1 MKDNDIVV
9 LELGRTATGIA
20 GGALSN
26 IPASQLGATVIK
38 EILSR
43 LSLPASSVDEVII
56 GQVLTAGCG
65 QNPARQTAIY
75 AGLDESVTAVTVN
88 QVCGSGLKAIQLA
101 MQSIR
106 NGDAALIIAGGQ
118 ENMSLSPHLIPHSRK
133 GVKMG
138 EWRLLDSMIKD
149 GLWDAFNDY
158 HMGHTAENIAERW
171 EITRAEQDEFAL
183 MSQQKARCALA
194 VHAFADEIIPI
205 TVSHHKHEDFVFC
218 RDEGP
223 RPDTTLSALAK
234 LKPVFKKEGT
244 VTAGNASGINDGAAM
259 VVLASGKKAKEL
271 GIKPIAII
279 RSVATAGVEPAYMGT
294 GPVPASRIALSRAGW
309 SVHELELIESNEA
322 FAAQAILVNRE
333 MGWNNGIVNVNG
345 GAIALG
351 HPIGASGTRI
361 FVSLVYE
368 MKRRNARK
376 GLATLCIGGG
386 MGIATTVELI

>member
-26 IPASQLGATVIK
+26 IPASQLGETVIK
-38 EILSR
+38 EILSK

-88 QVCGSGLKAIQLA
+88 QVCGSGLKAIQLV

-106 NGDAALIIAGGQ
+106 NSGAALVIAGGQ

-133 GVKMG
+133 GGKMG

-149 GLWDAFNDY
+149 GLLDAFNDY

-171 EITRAEQDEFAL
+171 ELTIAEQDEFAL

-194 VHAFADEIIPI
+194 GHSFADEIIPI

-223 RPDTTLSALAK
+223 RPDATLSALAK

-244 VTAGNASGINDGAAM
+244 ITTGNASGINDGAAM
-259 VVLASGKKAKEL
+259 FVLASGEK
-271 GIKPIAII
+271 
-279 RSVATAGVEPAYMGT
+279 
-294 GPVPASRIALSRAGW
+294 
-309 SVHELELIESNEA
+309 
-322 FAAQAILVNRE
+322 
-333 MGWNNGIVNVNG
+333 
-345 GAIALG
+345 
-351 HPIGASGTRI
+351 SGRTWH
-361 FVSLVYE
+361 
-368 MKRRNARK
+368 
-376 GLATLCIGGG
+376 
-386 MGIATTVELI
+386 

>member
-38 EILSR
+38 EILRR

-75 AGLDESVTAVTVN
+75 AGLEESVTAVTVN

-138 EWRLLDSMIKD
+138 EWKLLDSMIKD

-194 VHAFADEIIPI
+194 GHAFADEIIPI